1 MFEPSKSLFGARGGL
16 LAILCAA
23 MLWGT
28 VGIATRGLYLLTPEA
43 NALSIGFFRLAF
55 SVPAL
60 GVAAWCAIGRRL
72 FHLPR
77 RDAGVM
83 LGMGV
88 MMALYQVAYFSAI
101 PRLGVTIAVIITI
114 CSAPVLVAALAAAF
128 LGERFT
134 RQTGFALVLAIA
146 GTVLLAGLRPAEAA
160 LPGQTV
166 IGLASALGAGL
177 GYAVFALCGR
187 ALAGRYHPLHPITL
201 SLAAGALILL
211 PFALANGLVTAYPAP
226 GWLLLLHLGLVPTA
240 FAYWLFQRGLQRTPA
255 TVASIITLVEPL
267 TSAVLAALLFG
278 ERLPPLGLVGA
289 GLLVAAMVSLM
300 RR

>member
-1 MFEPSKSLFGARGGL
+1 MAQQPLTGIVLPLGSACGYSLR
-16 LAILCAA
+16 
-23 MLWGT
+23 
-28 VGIATRGLYLLTPEA
+28 
-43 NALSIGFFRLAF
+43 ALFIR
-55 SVPAL
+55 
-60 GVAAWCAIGRRL
+60 
-72 FHLPR
+72 
-77 RDAGVM
+77 
-83 LGMGV
+83 
-88 MMALYQVAYFSAI
+88 
-101 PRLGVTIAVIITI
+101 T
-114 CSAPVLVAALAAAF
+114 
-128 LGERFT
+128 
-134 RQTGFALVLAIA
+134 
-146 GTVLLAGLRPAEAA
+146 
-160 LPGQTV
+160 
-166 IGLASALGAGL
+166 
-177 GYAVFALCGR
+177 
-187 ALAGRYHPLHPITL
+187 LAGRYHPLHPITL